1 MNKKDVAPILKE
13 LAEQYNFQKT
23 PDFIITLQNLLA
35 EVARIINDLLRRLRV
50 PMPGDTNTSALADLL
65 QIGLIVAGV
74 LCVLLIAFLGFRR
87 LNRMKALSQSAFKGA
102 EEVEEELDSSGWMKR
117 AEDLSSRQEWS
128 KACRAV
134 YLSVLYL
141 LDENSILKYA
151 PTRSNYEYW
160 YALSRHK
167 SLQKPFRE
175 LASLVDLIWFG
186 EYKAGREDFKT
197 CKNLSKVIAEDASS
211 ISLPKS

>member
-87 LNRMKALSQSAFKGA
+87 LNRMK
-102 EEVEEELDSSGWMKR
+102 
-117 AEDLSSRQEWS
+117 
-128 KACRAV
+128 
-134 YLSVLYL
+134 LY
-141 LDENSILKYA
+141 
-151 PTRSNYEYW
+151 
-160 YALSRHK
+160 
-167 SLQKPFRE
+167 SLHTKIQY
-175 LASLVDLIWFG
+175 S
-186 EYKAGREDFKT
+186 T
-197 CKNLSKVIAEDASS
+197 
-211 ISLPKS
+211 